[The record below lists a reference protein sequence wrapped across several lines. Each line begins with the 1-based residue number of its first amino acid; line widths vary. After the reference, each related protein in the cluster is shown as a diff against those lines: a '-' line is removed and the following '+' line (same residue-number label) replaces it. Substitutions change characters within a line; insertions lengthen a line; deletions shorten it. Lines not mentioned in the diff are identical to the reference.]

1 MVRRGARASLAGQ
14 IARDIR
20 CLGAIITATWARAR
34 GGNCPMPCSGVVWL
48 SRAGPVC
55 RQMNDYAKT
64 REQLLTELAALRR
77 RIAELEGSRA
87 QPEGIED
94 LLQRGEPPARL
105 LLEAVQDIV
114 FVWDLRVGAA
124 AYVSPVCER
133 VLGWTAD
140 ELIGVEPPRGGEL
153 LHPDDR
159 ERAMQV
165 GARLDRGA
173 EDAEQEELR
182 IRHKDGHY
190 VWLSVRRAA
199 IPDSSGRMI
208 AMVGTARDVT
218 SAKQTE
224 AALRDSEE
232 RLRTTFE
239 AARNVAFVT
248 TDLAGPEARI
258 LDFSP
263 GAENIFGYSREE
275 AVGRPLA
282 ILHPPDQVK
291 NFAAVT
297 ERMRRSG
304 KSAAAELD
312 LARKSGERFPA
323 ILTTFPILDD
333 AGNMDKVLGVSIDI
347 TDRKRFEEAL
357 RESEERYRTLVEN
370 MDLGVSLIDRDHRI
384 VMTNEW
390 HARTFGKSPEE
401 FVGKLCYEEFEKR
414 DAVCLHCPGTRAM
427 ATGDTHEVETEG
439 VRDDGT
445 RLPVRIKAFPV
456 YSGDGDVAGFIEVVE
471 DISERERS
479 ERALREAE
487 LRYQALF
494 ENAPVGIGVASRD
507 GKVLATNEAGCRI
520 TGYSVQELRAVNIR
534 DTYMEPTYR
543 DGVLRQLDRD
553 GMIRNLEVRL
563 KRKDGTPYVARLT
576 ITALRL
582 GDEDVLLTTMED
594 VTEQKRAEAELRDH
608 QERLRSLA
616 SQLSLAEE
624 QERRRIA
631 SGLHDSVGQL
641 LAIAGMRL
649 GVLQQKPYS
658 ADFARR
664 LQDICKLIDQASH
677 TMQSLIFELSP
688 PVLYE
693 LGLGAAVELLAE
705 QMREQHSLEVV
716 VNSHGDSASMTNDV
730 RSLLFKA
737 VRELL
742 MNVVKHA
749 KTGKAEVRIR
759 SKKGAVLVE
768 VADNGVGFDVERLDP
783 RRNRAGGFGLFSV
796 RERLEHL
803 GGTLTIDSS
812 PGDGTVVTATLPMAE
827 GANS

>member
-1 MVRRGARASLAGQ
+1 
-14 IARDIR
+14 
-20 CLGAIITATWARAR
+20 
-34 GGNCPMPCSGVVWL
+34 
-48 SRAGPVC
+48 
-55 RQMNDYAKT
+55 
-64 REQLLTELAALRR
+64 
-77 RIAELEGSRA
+77 
-87 QPEGIED
+87 
-94 LLQRGEPPARL
+94 LQRGELPARL
-105 LLEAVQDIV
+105 LLQAVQDIV
-114 FVWDLRVGAA
+114 FVWDPRVGAA
-124 AYVSPVCER
+124 AYVSPFCER
-133 VLGWTAD
+133 VLGWTTD
-140 ELIGVEPPRGGEL
+140 ELMEVGTRGGAEL

-159 ERAMQV
+159 ERAMQL
-165 GARLDRGA
+165 GARLDGGA
-173 EDAEQEELR
+173 EMGGQEELR
-182 IRHKDGHY
+182 VRHKDGHY
-190 VWLSVRRAA
+190 VWLNIRWVA
-199 IPDSSGRMI
+199 IRDSSGRMI
-208 AMVGTARDVT
+208 AMGGTARDVT

-232 RLRTTFE
+232 RLRTIFE

-248 TDLAGPEARI
+248 TDLAGQDARI

-263 GAENIFGYSREE
+263 GAENIFGYTRDE
-275 AVGRPLA
+275 AVGKPLA

-291 NFAAVT
+291 NFATVT
-297 ERMRRSG
+297 ERMRRSRR
-304 KSAAAELD
+304 SVAAELE
-312 LARKSGERFPA
+312 LVRKSGERFPA

-333 AGNMDKVLGVSIDI
+333 AGNMDRVLGVSIDI

-370 MDLGVSLIDRDHRI
+370 MNLGVTLIDRDYRV
-384 VMTNEW
+384 VMANAC
-390 HARTFGKSPEE
+390 HGRLFGKSSKE
-401 FVGKLCYEEFEKR
+401 FVGKHCYEEFEKR
-414 DAVCLHCPGTRAM
+414 DAVCPHCPGTRAM

-445 RLPVRIKAFPV
+445 PLQLRIQASPT
-456 YSGDGDVAGFIEVVE
+456 YSADGDVTGFIEVVE
-471 DISERERS
+471 DVSERRRS
-479 ERALREAE
+479 EQALREAE
-487 LRYQALF
+487 MRYRALF

-507 GKVLATNEAGCRI
+507 GNVLAFNEAMCRI
-520 TGYSVQELRAVNIR
+520 TGYSAEELRSTDVRHIYMAPAVR
-534 DTYMEPTYR
+534 DE
-543 DGVLRQLDRD
+543 VLRRLDRE
-553 GMIRNLEVRL
+553 GLLRNLEVMLR
-563 KRKDGTPYVARLT
+563 RKDGTPYAARLT
-576 ITALRL
+576 ITPIRL
-582 GDEDVLLTTMED
+582 GGEDIVLTAMED
-594 VTEQKRAEAELRDH
+594 ITDQKRAEAELRDY

-631 SGLHDSVGQL
+631 SDLHDSVGQL

-658 ADFARR
+658 AEFARR
-664 LQDICKLIDQASH
+664 LRDINKLIDQASR
-677 TMQSLIFELSP
+677 TMQSLIFQLSP

-705 QMREQHSLEVV
+705 QTHEQHGLDVTV
-716 VNSHGDSASMTNDV
+716 QTDGDNTPMTNDV

-749 KTGKAEVRIR
+749 KAGRAEVRISR
-759 SKKGAVLVE
+759 SKGAVVVE
-768 VADNGVGFDVERLDP
+768 VADNGVGFDVEQLAA

-827 GANS
+827 GAGSETEGKHGHTDSSG